1 MKLKLIVFAFLCT
14 SFSFGQT
21 LLERQAEKTKE
32 KIKQRAENRVEQ
44 QIDKGLDK
52 TEQEIENS
60 VKGEN
65 KKGKKE
71 KTDAGM
77 DQEGNNMPVQDQ
89 PSAEKS
95 SKNSGTSSGS
105 TSHKTNS
112 KFDFEPGN
120 QELYFDDFQRLNVGD
135 FPAEFNTNASGE
147 IVNID
152 GKQGKWLAMTKN
164 GFFIP
169 ESIKELP
176 ENFTLEFD
184 VALIGDPGNNYSGFG
199 LNFTTNNDDLY
210 KEVLFFEGSSI
221 AYLHPGAD
229 LTSIQILPL
238 NGVEIYNDIAMPQW
252 SQNGERF
259 AKISIW
265 RQKGRLRLYVNEDKL
280 VDSPRFFSENKPYKL
295 AFFRRFFEDCEI
307 LMTNIRFAVAGED
320 NRSKLITE
328 GRFVTTEIQFDVNS
342 DAIKPESGTVLR
354 EIATV
359 LQENPSVRVKIIGH
373 TDSDGDA
380 ESNLILS
387 QKRADAVKNAL
398 INFYGIN
405 TTRIEIEGKG
415 ESQPLNNNTN
425 ESEKASNRRVEFI
438 KV

>member
-1 MKLKLIVFAFLCT
+1 MKLKLIVFTFLCT

-52 TEQEIENS
+52 AEEEIEHS
-60 VKGEN
+60 VKGD
-65 KKGKKE
+65 KKQKE
-71 KTDAGM
+71 RKEQSGSEANETD
-77 DQEGNNMPVQDQ
+77 EGV
-89 PSAEKS
+89 
-95 SKNSGTSSGS
+95 TSSSNESPKTTGTP
-105 TSHKTNS
+105 TSPAFKTS
-112 KFDFEPGN
+112 SIFDFEPGN
-120 QELYFDDFQRLNVGD
+120 KELYFDNFERLNIGD

-147 IVNID
+147 VVTVD
-152 GKQGKWLAMTKN
+152 GKQGKWLSMTKN

-176 ENFTLEFD
+176 DNFTLEFEIG
-184 VALIGDPGNNYSGFG
+184 LIGMPGNNYSGFG
-199 LNFTTNNDDLY
+199 LDFTTNDDNLF
-210 KEVLFFEGSSI
+210 KDVLFSEGASI
-221 AYLHPGAD
+221 VYLHPGAD
-229 LTSIQILPL
+229 LTSLQILPL
-238 NGVEIYNDIAMPQW
+238 SGPEINNDISMPQW

-259 AKISIW
+259 VKISIW

-295 AFFRRFFEDCEI
+295 AFFRRFFEECEI
-307 LMTNIRFAVAGED
+307 VMTNIRFAVAGED
-320 NRSKLITE
+320 NRNKLITE
-328 GRFVTTEIQFDVNS
+328 GRFVTTGIQFNVNS
-342 DAIKPESGTVLR
+342 DAIKPESGAVLR

-359 LQENPSVRVKIIGH
+359 LQENPSVRIKIIGH

-415 ESQPLNNNTN
+415 ESQPLNNNIN